1 MPFGWSRGNFT
12 RKMTAV
18 VLLASGTALA
28 TLTVAFLLLDSVRS
42 RYELQ
47 SRLSTLADV
56 VGQNSTAA
64 LHFSDATAAV
74 EVLEALRA
82 EAPITSVCLYEV
94 SGGLF
99 ARYQRDKGPQA
110 CPENLAQV
118 ETATDDYSRVVRP
131 VLRHGEAAGTLY
143 LRSDLRQ
150 LQERRRRLLFLA
162 AGLLIAA
169 LAVGGFAGSLLQRR
183 ISQPISQLARAMRR
197 VTDDHNF
204 AERVEVTGNDEI
216 ARLGVGFNTML
227 AEIERREAGKKKAE
241 AALQQQAF
249 CDALTG
255 LPNRRLLT
263 DRLCHTLAGA
273 KRSGRLV
280 ALLYLDLDGFKLV
293 NDSLGHHVG
302 DRLLVNVATRLRSRV
317 RQADTLARLGGDE
330 FTVVLGN
337 LGHISEAAT
346 VADAL
351 LKVLAAPFLIGDHEL
366 TISASIGISIY
377 PDGAADSTALLQQ
390 ADSAMYAAKRGGKNR
405 MMYYSPELGSAV
417 RERLNLESQ
426 LRGAIDRGEI
436 HIHYQPEFDLQSG
449 SMVRFEA
456 LARWTHPTLG
466 VIAPSRF
473 IPIAEE
479 SGIIVSLGAYIM
491 EQACA
496 DALQWQTMAPYPIQ
510 VAVNVSSVQFE
521 REDFVQQV
529 IEILNRTGLPP
540 ALLQI
545 ELTESVM
552 LRSVDRAAEAMHALR
567 GLGVSFAID
576 DFGTGYSC
584 LSYLPKLPFK
594 ALKIDRSFLPGL
606 DSRSADK
613 GLVHSLIAL
622 AHNLGMR
629 VIVEGVEH
637 PEQVSMIRAMGGNEV
652 QGYLLGPPSAD
663 PAARIALLVKKEQE
677 ESCAAAVIG

>member
-1 MPFGWSRGNFT
+1 MPFGWSRGNFA

-18 VLLASGTALA
+18 VLVASATALS
-28 TLTVAFLLLDSVRS
+28 TLTAAFLLLDSANS
-42 RYELQ
+42 RAALR

-56 VGQNSTAA
+56 VGQNSAAA

-82 EAPITSVCLYEV
+82 EAPITSACLYEV

-99 ARYQRDKGPQA
+99 ARYQRDKGPAA

-118 ETATDDYSRVVRP
+118 ETAVEDYSRVVRP

-143 LRSDLRQ
+143 LRSDLQQ
-150 LQERRRRLLFLA
+150 LQERRRRLLSLA

-169 LAVGGFAGSLLQRR
+169 LAVGGFSGFLLQRR
-183 ISQPISQLARAMRR
+183 VSRPVLELALAMRR

-204 AERVEVTGNDEI
+204 AERVEVIGNDEI
-216 ARLGVGFNTML
+216 ARLSVGFNTML
-227 AEIERREAGKKKAE
+227 AEIERREVAKKKAE
-241 AALQQQAF
+241 AALKQQAF

-263 DRLCHTLAGA
+263 DRLCQTLAGA
-273 KRSGRLV
+273 ERRGQQV
-280 ALLYLDLDGFKLV
+280 ALLYIDLDGFKLV
-293 NDSLGHHVG
+293 NDSLGHQVG

-317 RQADTLARLGGDE
+317 RAADTLARLGGDE
-330 FTVVLGN
+330 FTVVLGT

-351 LKVLAAPFLIGDHEL
+351 LKVLAEPFVIGEHEL
-366 TISASIGISIY
+366 TISASIGISVY
-377 PDGAADSTALLQQ
+377 PDNAADSSALLQQ

-426 LRGAIDRGEI
+426 LRGAMDRGEI

-449 SMVRFEA
+449 RMVRFEA
-456 LARWTHPTLG
+456 LCRWTHPTLG
-466 VIAPSRF
+466 AIAPLRF

-479 SGIIVSLGAYIM
+479 SGIIVTLGAYIL

-496 DALQWQTMAPYPIQ
+496 DALQWQTTAPYPIQ

-521 REDFVQQV
+521 RDDFVPQV

-552 LRSVDRAAEAMHALR
+552 LRSVDSAAETMQALR

-584 LSYLPKLPFK
+584 LSYLPKLPFQ

-606 DSRSADK
+606 DSGSEAK

-629 VIVEGVEH
+629 VIVEGVER
-637 PEQVSMIRAMGGNEV
+637 PEQVNLIRAMGGNEV
-652 QGYLLGPPSAD
+652 QGYLLGPPLAE
-663 PAARIALLVKKEQE
+663 PATRIALLAKTAQE
-677 ESCAAAVIG
+677 ESLAATVKG

>member
-1 MPFGWSRGNFT
+1 MPFGWSRGNFA

-18 VLLASGTALA
+18 VLLASATALA
-28 TLTVAFLLLDSVRS
+28 TLTAAFLLLDSASS
-42 RYELQ
+42 RAALH

-64 LHFSDATAAV
+64 LHFNDYTAAL

-82 EAPITSVCLYEV
+82 EAPITSGCLYEV
-94 SGGLF
+94 SGNLF
-99 ARYQRDKGPQA
+99 AEYKRDPGPQA
-110 CPENLAQV
+110 CPEDFELVKTIA
-118 ETATDDYSRVVRP
+118 EDYSRVVRP
-131 VLRHGEAAGTLY
+131 MLRHGEAAGTLY

-169 LAVGGFAGSLLQRR
+169 LAVGGTAGFVLQRS
-183 ISQPISQLARAMRR
+183 ISRPILRLAQAMRR

-241 AALQQQAF
+241 AALQHQAF

-263 DRLCHTLAGA
+263 DRLCHTLANAERRGQP
-273 KRSGRLV
+273 V
-280 ALLYLDLDGFKLV
+280 ALLYVDLDGFKLV

-302 DRLLVNVATRLRSRV
+302 DRLLVEVATRLRSRV
-317 RQADTLARLGGDE
+317 RQSDTLARLGGDE

-366 TISASIGISIY
+366 TISASIGISVY
-377 PDGAADSTALLQQ
+377 PDSAADSTALLQQ

-405 MMYYSPELGSAV
+405 LMYYSPELGSAV

-426 LRGAIDRGEI
+426 LRGAMDRGEI
-436 HIHYQPEFDLQSG
+436 HVHYQPEFDLHSG
-449 SMVRFEA
+449 RMVRFEA

-466 VIAPSRF
+466 AITPSRF

-479 SGIIVSLGAYIM
+479 SGIIVTLGAYIM

-496 DALQWQTMAPYPIQ
+496 DAVLWQTTAPYPIQ

-521 REDFVQQV
+521 RTDFVHQV
-529 IEILNRTGLPP
+529 IEILDRTGLPP
-540 ALLQI
+540 SLLQI

-552 LRSVDRAAEAMHALR
+552 VRAVDSAAEAMHALR
-567 GLGVSFAID
+567 RLGISFAID

-584 LSYLPKLPFK
+584 LSYLPKLPFQ

-606 DSRSADK
+606 DSPTEAK

-622 AHNLGMR
+622 AHNLGMG
-629 VIVEGVEH
+629 VIVEGVER

-652 QGYLLGPPSAD
+652 QGYLLGSPSAD
-663 PAARIALLVKKEQE
+663 PATRIALLVKKEQE
-677 ESCAAAVIG
+677 ESAAAAVIG